1 MQEYKI
7 IEDIL
12 NRSSPLLYYKK
23 INIEDIKLEERVSM
37 KCFQCNKYNKSWTCP
52 PKIPNIRYEKMFKE
66 YENAVLVYCKISFD
80 DLEDFEYIRRKS
92 TNLLH
97 KTLLKL
103 EAELYKKNFPLATS
117 FIGGSCKLCKD
128 GCAKEECRL
137 PQQARIPL
145 EATGVNVLQLF
156 KKSTGIEIIFPP
168 QKVLF
173 RVGLLFW

>member
-1 MQEYKI
+1 MQVYKI
-7 IEDIL
+7 IDDIL
-12 NRSSPLLYYKK
+12 KKSSHSLYYKE

-37 KCFQCNKYNKSWTCP
+37 KCFQCKKYNKSWTCP
-52 PKIPNIRYEKMFKE
+52 PKIPNIRYKKMFEE

-80 DLEDFEYIRRKS
+80 DLEEFEQIRRES

-103 EAELYKKNFPLATS
+103 EEGLYKTNYPLATS

-128 GCAKEECRL
+128 GCGKDECRL

-145 EATGVNVLQLF
+145 EATGVNVMQLF
-156 KKSTGIEIIFPP
+156 QKSTGIELIFPP
-168 QKVLF
+168 KKVLF
-173 RVGLLFW
+173 RVGLLLW